1 MSDHAQS
8 EGTEA
13 NPHSASSTNPGH
25 AEEHAEDIEGQIRVY
40 FLVFGGL
47 AVLTALTVAVA
58 YLDLPIVP
66 AVIVGL
72 SIATVK
78 GGLVA
83 GYFMHLISE
92 KQIIY
97 VLLAFTFFFMVAM
110 LILLS
115 SSIYVHRA
123 GVP

>member
-1 MSDHAQS
+1 MSDPADPKR
-8 EGTEA
+8 TES
-13 NPHSASSTNPGH
+13 NPSSASSASTGH
-25 AEEHAEDIEGQIRVY
+25 AEEHAEDIESQIRVY
-40 FLVFGGL
+40 FLVFGAL
-47 AVLTALTVAVA
+47 AVLTVLTVAVA

-72 SIATVK
+72 TIATVK

-92 KQIIY
+92 KQVVY
-97 VLLAFTFFFMVAM
+97 VLLAFTVFFVVAM
-110 LILLS
+110 LVLMF
-115 SSIYVHRA
+115 SSIAVHRA

>member
-1 MSDHAQS
+1 MSDHAQTT
-8 EGTEA
+8 GTEVD
-13 NPHSASSTNPGH
+13 PQSAASTSPDP
-25 AEEHAEDIEGQIRVY
+25 ADEHAEDIEEQIRVY
-40 FLVFGGL
+40 FIVFGAL

-58 YLDLPIVP
+58 YLGLPIVP

-92 KQIIY
+92 KQVIY
-97 VLLAFTFFFMVAM
+97 VVLAFTVVFFIAM
-110 LILLS
+110 LILMS
-115 SSIYVHRA
+115 SSIAVHRA

>member
-1 MSDHAQS
+1 MSEPAN
-8 EGTEA
+8 TERTEST
-13 NPHSASSTNPGH
+13 PSSASASTGH
-25 AEEHAEDIEGQIRVY
+25 AEGHAEDIEGQIRVY
-40 FLVFGGL
+40 FLVFGAL

-58 YLDLPIVP
+58 YLDLSIVP
-66 AVIVGL
+66 AVILGL

-92 KQIIY
+92 KQVIY
-97 VLLAFTFFFMVAM
+97 VLLAFTAFFVVAM
-110 LILLS
+110 LILLV

>member
-1 MSDHAQS
+1 MSDSAQS
-8 EGTEA
+8 AGTESA
-13 NPHSASSTNPGH
+13 PQSASSTSPGH
-25 AEEHAEDIEGQIRVY
+25 AEGHEDIEGQIRVY
-40 FLVFGGL
+40 FLVFGAL
-47 AVLTALTVAVA
+47 AVLTVLTVAVA
-58 YLDLPIVP
+58 YLDLSIVP
-66 AVIVGL
+66 AVIIGL

-97 VLLAFTFFFMVAM
+97 VLLAFTVFFAVAM
-110 LILLS
+110 LVLMF
-115 SSIYVHRA
+115 SSITVHRA

>member
-1 MSDHAQS
+1 MSEPAKTDR
-8 EGTEA
+8 TEN
-13 NPHSASSTNPGH
+13 NPSSTSASAGH
-25 AEEHAEDIEGQIRVY
+25 AEGHAEDIEGQIRVY
-40 FLVFGGL
+40 FLVFGAL
-47 AVLTALTVAVA
+47 AVLTVLTVAVA
-58 YLDLPIVP
+58 YLNLPIVP

-92 KQIIY
+92 KQVVY
-97 VLLAFTFFFMVAM
+97 VLLAFTFFFVVAM
-110 LILLS
+110 LVLMFS
-115 SSIYVHRA
+115 SLTVHRA

>member
-1 MSDHAQS
+1 MSDHSPAKR
-8 EGTEA
+8 TE
-13 NPHSASSTNPGH
+13 PDSSSASSAKSGEV
-25 AEEHAEDIEGQIRVY
+25 EEHAEDIEEQIRVY
-40 FLVFGGL
+40 LLVFGAL
-47 AVLTALTVAVA
+47 AVLTVLTVAVA
-58 YLDLPIVP
+58 YLSLPIVP
-66 AVIVGL
+66 AVFLGL

-92 KQIIY
+92 KQVIY
-97 VLLAFTFFFMVAM
+97 VLLVFTVVFVVAM
-110 LILLS
+110 LILMT